1 MECVIFT
8 GIPATGKSTFY
19 RDRFYRTHVRI
30 NLDMLKTRNR
40 EAKLLAACLDMK
52 QRFVVDNTNPTADDR
67 ARYIEPAKKAGFR
80 VISYF
85 FRSTLDAALRRNA
98 GRPSSEIILN
108 AGIYAIYQ
116 RLEPPDSAEG
126 IDALFVV
133 GIKGAGRFSVKP
145 VAHPGCA
152 TPP

>member
-19 RDRFYRTHVRI
+19 QARFFRTHVRI

-40 EAKLLAACLDMK
+40 EAKLLAACLEMK
-52 QRFVVDNTNPTADDR
+52 QSFVVDNTNPTADDR

-80 VISYF
+80 VVGYYF
-85 FRSTLDAALRRNA
+85 KSTVAAALRRNA
-98 GRPSSEIILN
+98 NRASTEMIRD
-108 AGIYAIYQ
+108 AGIYAIDQ
-116 RLEPPDSAEG
+116 RLVPPVFGEG
-126 IDALFVV
+126 FDALFIVT
-133 GIKGAGRFSVKP
+133 IKGEGRFSVKP
-145 VAHPGCA
+145 VAHPDCA